1 MPLHTDRTI
10 FSLVTQSTIVLLLFF
25 LLDRFYHS
33 ESRYKKIC
41 FFPQLLNCE
50 TAFQVTCFFF
60 IFLLPHLC
68 MLVHVRV
75 VTHSQMA
82 NSHTFLLFKSRML
95 KNKHFLLFKSRM
107 LKNKHF
113 LLFKSRML
121 KNKQQDQK
129 VSAEV
134 ELLISDLWISVP
146 HKTLILTPCNYLSI
160 HSSTTNTTHP
170 PYQVLGA
177 ADEVGLG
184 GQADQSSVAV
194 QLGWVDHAVCSHV
207 QQVGL
212 RGCVAEC
219 LFARCRS
226 IQQVAT

>member
-25 LLDRFYHS
+25 LLGRFYHS
-33 ESRYKKIC
+33 ESRYKKIS

-60 IFLLPHLC
+60 FFLLPHLC
-68 MLVHVRV
+68 ILVHVRV

-107 LKNKHF
+107 LKNK
-113 LLFKSRML
+113 
-121 KNKQQDQK
+121 QQDQK

-134 ELLISDLWISVP
+134 ELISDLWISVP
-146 HKTLILTPCNYLSI
+146 HKTLILTPCNYLSN

-184 GQADQSSVAV
+184 GQADQSSIAV